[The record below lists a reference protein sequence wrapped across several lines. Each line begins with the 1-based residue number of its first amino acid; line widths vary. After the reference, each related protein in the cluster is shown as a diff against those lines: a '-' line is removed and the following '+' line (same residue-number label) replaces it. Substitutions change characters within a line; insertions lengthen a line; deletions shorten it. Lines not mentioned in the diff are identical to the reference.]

1 MQFKPTDYDK
11 FKQYAL
17 EKGVIR
23 KIVSVSELDFK
34 NAEVMS
40 YNGTDF
46 IVTLDAFNQFVKLL
60 GLSTGVMKKVEQA
73 LGEKNSQQLLVMMKA
88 AMSMKDEKHKICM
101 LISHEG
107 KIVGF
112 RKSNQ
117 VVLSNKGYMAL
128 FEEVMNNNPGM
139 QIKNMAITEGGNL
152 EISTLNNNWQFNV
165 AKLNDEF
172 FKSGLTFV
180 NTPGAMI
187 VNPYCERLTCT
198 NGNIVTEKGMSLILN
213 STEESHLNTFFD
225 QVRNLKG
232 ALNVEDNMKQRIVKM
247 MQTSA
252 SLAEAYMV
260 RRTIEANVINSD
272 FDRDVKAT
280 IEHLVHTKWL
290 EAQFKAA
297 GHDVLTMANSD
308 LAKIRTDMNVWEL
321 ANALTDIASNPAK
334 HGVAFKHGVSSIFN
348 MQREA
353 GALMF
358 KKRYD
363 FEEPFTQIFNAPAQ

>member
-1 MQFKPTDYDK
+1 MNFKPSDYDK

-17 EKGVIR
+17 EKGVTR

-34 NAEVMS
+34 NAEVVTYKGS
-40 YNGTDF
+40 DF
-46 IVTLDAFNQFVKLL
+46 IVTKDAFSQFVKLL
-60 GLSTGVMKKVEQA
+60 GLSTTVMQKIEQA

-112 RKSNQ
+112 RKSSQ
-117 VVLSNKGYMAL
+117 IVLSNKGYMAL
-128 FEEVMNNNPGM
+128 FEEVMNKNPGM
-139 QIKNMAITEGGNL
+139 NIRNLAITEGGNL
-152 EISTLNNNWQFNV
+152 EISTINNNWQFNV
-165 AKLNDEF
+165 AKLNDEY
-172 FKSGLTFV
+172 FKSGLVFV

-187 VNPYCERLTCT
+187 VNPFCERLTCT

-213 STEESHLNTFFD
+213 STEESHFQTFFD

-232 ALNVEDNMKQRIVKM
+232 ALNVEDNMKHRIVKM

-252 SLAEAYMV
+252 SLAEAYTV

-272 FDRDVKAT
+272 FDRDTKAT
-280 IEHLVHTKWL
+280 IESFVPTKWL

-297 GHDVLTMANSD
+297 GYDVLLMDNKD
-308 LAKIRTDMNVWEL
+308 LAKIRTNMNVWEL
-321 ANALTDIASNPAK
+321 ANALTDIASNASK
-334 HGVAFKHGVSSIFN
+334 HGVAFKHGTSSIFN

-363 FEEPFTQIFNAPAQ
+363 FEEPFPQLFEAPKQ